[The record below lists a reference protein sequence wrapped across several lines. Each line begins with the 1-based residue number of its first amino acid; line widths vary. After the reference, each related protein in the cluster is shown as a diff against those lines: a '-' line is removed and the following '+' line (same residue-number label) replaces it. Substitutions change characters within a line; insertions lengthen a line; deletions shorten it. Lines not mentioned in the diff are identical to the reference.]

1 VVGPNQPPRPY
12 RGGPGIARLRGLP
25 ALAQDR
31 PEDFVAST
39 TPILGSDTIGLSV
52 LADGRSLRAHI
63 EADPTGF
70 LGPAHVARYGDDT
83 GLLVKLLNP
92 TQRLFV
98 HFHPD
103 ASFAARHLNCR
114 NGKSEG
120 WIITDV
126 APTDGTETAHV
137 YLGFRDSVDTS
148 TVESWVA
155 GQRVPAMLDAM
166 NRIAVRPGDT
176 FFVPAGIPHAIGAGI
191 TAVEL
196 QEPTDFSILLE
207 WTGFDIPPQARH
219 LGLGYE
225 VALSALDRA
234 GFDAARLA
242 ELGMVRAAED
252 PAVTRIF
259 PADADRFFRAE
270 RVQSRTPTTFEP
282 GYTILIVLDGDGTL
296 TATTGTVD
304 LHRGTCVLVPFGAGE
319 YRISAAVDVIR
330 CLPPAP

>member
-1 VVGPNQPPRPY
+1 V
-12 RGGPGIARLRGLP
+12 AE
-25 ALAQDR
+25 DR

-39 TPILGSDTIGLSV
+39 TPIIGSDTIGLTV
-52 LADGRSLRAHI
+52 LADGRTLSEHVK
-63 EADPTGF
+63 ADPTGF
-70 LGPAHVARYGDDT
+70 LGPTHVARYGDNT
-83 GLLVKLLNP
+83 TLLVKLLNP

-114 NGKSEG
+114 HGKSEG

-126 APTDGTETAHV
+126 APSDDTDAGHV

-148 TVESWVA
+148 TVAAWVA
-155 GQRVPAMLDAM
+155 GQRVPAMLNAM

-176 FFVPAGIPHAIGAGI
+176 FFVPAGVPHAIGAGI

-196 QEPTDFSILLE
+196 QEPTDFSIQLE
-207 WTGFDIPPQARH
+207 WTGFDVPPQARH
-219 LGLGYE
+219 LDLGFD
-225 VALSALDRA
+225 VALSALSALDRT
-234 GFDAARLA
+234 GWDATRLA
-242 ELGMVRAAED
+242 ELRVVRASED

-259 PADADRFFRAE
+259 PAGADRFFRAE
-270 RVQSRTPTTFEP
+270 RVQSRNPATFDP

-296 TATTGTVD
+296 AATAGTID

-319 YRISAAVDVIR
+319 YRITGAVDAIR